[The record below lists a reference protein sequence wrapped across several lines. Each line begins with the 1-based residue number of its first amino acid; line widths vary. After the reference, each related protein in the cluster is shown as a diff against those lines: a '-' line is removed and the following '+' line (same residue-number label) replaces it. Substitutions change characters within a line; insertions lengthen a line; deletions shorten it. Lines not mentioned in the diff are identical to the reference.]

1 MLCELTDHC
10 CCACPLLS
18 RSPRLCATQPQMI
31 SIVWNQISLTFLAKL
46 ARFEKLVADC
56 YSNEKIG
63 ITQEEVVEIFAQLL
77 PAAAASAG
85 AGAGAGRPSQ
95 SVESSRNR

>member
-1 MLCELTDHC
+1 
-10 CCACPLLS
+10 
-18 RSPRLCATQPQMI
+18 MI
-31 SIVWNQISLTFLAKL
+31 SIVWHQISVTFLAKL

-77 PAAAASAG
+77 PAAASAGTG
-85 AGAGAGRPSQ
+85 AGAGASSRPSQ